1 MGKIGQE
8 ILEIKIMDKKTV
20 QIVPFKGEKEKSCM
34 WLGKS
39 MARSRINGYHFLL
52 TGAKNIPSDD
62 ADETEEN

>member
-1 MGKIGQE
+1 
-8 ILEIKIMDKKTV
+8 MDKKTV